1 MIIEE
6 TLAPDDLTNR
16 LRLVRSRG
24 KTPVYGF
31 TLDELDEL
39 AGYVAAE
46 ANHAKKRRLEK
57 DLDRIFERI
66 GSILDTYTEEE

>member
-1 MIIEE
+1 MEE
-6 TLAPDDLTNR
+6 TFAPDDLTNR
-16 LRLVRSRG
+16 LRLARNRG

-46 ANHAKKRRLEK
+46 ANHAKNRQMQKE
-57 DLDRIFERI
+57 LDRIFDRI
-66 GSILDTYTEEE
+66 SGLLEAYTEEAE

>member
-1 MIIEE
+1 LIIEE
-6 TLAPDDLTNR
+6 TFAPDDLTNR
-16 LRLVRSRG
+16 LRLARSGG

-46 ANHAKKRRLEK
+46 ANHAKNRRLEK